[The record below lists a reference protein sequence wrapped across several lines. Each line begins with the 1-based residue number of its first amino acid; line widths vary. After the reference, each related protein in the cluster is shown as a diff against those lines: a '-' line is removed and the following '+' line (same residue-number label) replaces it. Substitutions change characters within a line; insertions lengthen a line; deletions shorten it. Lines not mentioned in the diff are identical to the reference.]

1 MFNPAPRLGL
11 KPFEG
16 GFCIVA
22 DDALLDPG
30 ALRDFAVE
38 QRARFAQAPFNAY
51 PGIELALTGPIEAAL
66 GEFFD
71 RHIRTLMGA
80 RRRVRMNCRLAMTT
94 TPPDEL
100 QPRQCIPHR
109 DSAWIQPGHRACASV
124 LYLFDDPALGGT
136 SFYRP
141 RQDANATARLVH
153 DSSTMAAAA
162 FGAKYGIGAA
172 YPSGTTRYFEHLA
185 SVPARWNRMVF
196 YDGRHFHSG
205 DINDARAL
213 DDDPRRGRLT
223 LNGFYTCTPKAGTA

>member
-1 MFNPAPRLGL
+1 VFNPTPKLAKLAFG
-11 KPFEG
+11 EG
-16 GFCIVA
+16 ECFIV
-22 DDALLDPG
+22 DDALQDPR
-30 ALRDFAVE
+30 ALRDFAKA

-51 PGIELALTGPIEAAL
+51 PGIELGLTGAIETAL

-71 RHIRTLMGA
+71 GHIRRLLGG

-109 DSAWIQPGHRACASV
+109 DSAWIQPQHLACASV

-153 DSSTMAAAA
+153 DSSTL
-162 FGAKYGIGAA
+162 GAHDFNVKYGIGPG

-185 SVPARWNRMVF
+185 SVPPRFNRMVF
-196 YDGRHFHSG
+196 YDGRLFHSG
-205 DINDARAL
+205 DIGDARAL
-213 DDDPRRGRLT
+213 DDDPLRGRLT
-223 LNGFYTCTPKAGTA
+223 LNGFYTCTAKLG